1 MIGNNWWMIEAN
13 GSKYQENSVEY
24 ASIVA
29 QEL

>member
-1 MIGNNWWMIEAN
+1 METNWWSIEAN
-13 GSKYQENSVEY
+13 GSKYQEDSIEY